1 MEARERELVLI
12 LADISGYTRFML
24 ENQTSA
30 VHGQLC
36 ITTLIETMLRE
47 VDIPLQLQEIEGD
60 ALFLYAA
67 HPGDAA
73 GWRDVLSQVQIKL
86 PRFFKAFIEQMVP
99 ASEATPCPCAI
110 CRNAK
115 ELKLKVIVHVGR
127 AVFYE
132 IAGRPQISGPDVIL
146 AHRLLKNSQPN
157 REYLLMTDGAY
168 REFGRE
174 MDGDFEEGV
183 ESYEGFG
190 TVRIFVQ
197 RLDEAVERERE
208 SFYALPDGDFAARLR
223 RYARWGGFG
232 LFPAF
237 IEQVRHPA
245 APVSWSR
252 RVGFALRLALEFPL
266 MFGHLALV
274 RPGQLRARHAAELA
288 ARSGKGAGA

>member
-1 MEARERELVLI
+1 
-12 LADISGYTRFML
+12 
-24 ENQTSA
+24 
-30 VHGQLC
+30 
-36 ITTLIETMLRE
+36 
-47 VDIPLQLQEIEGD
+47 
-60 ALFLYAA
+60 
-67 HPGDAA
+67 
-73 GWRDVLSQVQIKL
+73 
-86 PRFFKAFIEQMVP
+86 
-99 ASEATPCPCAI
+99 
-110 CRNAK
+110 
-115 ELKLKVIVHVGR
+115 
-127 AVFYE
+127 
-132 IAGRPQISGPDVIL
+132 
-146 AHRLLKNSQPN
+146 
-157 REYLLMTDGAY
+157 MTDGAY

-190 TVRIFVQ
+190 VRIFVQ
-197 RLDEAVERERE
+197 RLDGAVEREPE

-252 RVGFALRLALEFPL
+252 RVGFALRLALELPL

-274 RPGQLRARHAAELA
+274 RPGKLRARHAAELA